1 MAPQSE
7 LLRLAEEIH
16 SKTYKIVKHLR
27 EHDQDE
33 PNFNTDSPV
42 LDGLIE
48 TRSYENLKNAVNEAA
63 NDLLLLINGPKAFL
77 RTFLCTHYELAA
89 YQTAI
94 EFKFFERIPSS
105 GSIHVSKLAEMVG
118 MDVDRTGRFLR
129 MLTTHRVFEEVEED
143 RFAHTAA
150 SIALAKD
157 QEVNSAAGM
166 Q

>member
-1 MAPQSE
+1 M
-7 LLRLAEEIH
+7 AEEIH

-27 EHDQDE
+27 EQDQDE
-33 PNFNTDSPV
+33 PNFDTNSPV
-42 LDGLIE
+42 IDPLIE
-48 TRSYENLKNAVNEAA
+48 TGNYENLKNSVNEAA

-77 RTFLCTHYELAA
+77 RTFLCSHYELAA

-94 EFKFFERIPSS
+94 EYKFFKNIPTS
-105 GSIHVSKLAEMVG
+105 GSIHVIKLAETVG

-129 MLTTHRVFEEVEED
+129 MLTTHKVFKEVEED
-143 RFAHTAA
+143 RFAHTAV
-150 SIALAKD
+150 SIVLAKD

>member
-7 LLRLAEEIH
+7 LLRLAEDIH

-27 EHDQDE
+27 DHGRDE
-33 PNFNTDSPV
+33 PTFDADSPAI
-42 LDGLIE
+42 DPSIE
-48 TRSYENLKNAVNEAA
+48 TGDYQNLKTSVNEAA
-63 NDLLLLINGPKAFL
+63 NDLLLLINGPKTFL
-77 RTFLCTHYELAA
+77 RTFLTTHYELAA

-94 EFKFFERIPSS
+94 EYKFFENVPLK
-105 GSIHVSKLAEMVG
+105 GDIHVSKLAEIVS
-118 MDVDRTGRFLR
+118 MDVDRTARFLR
-129 MLTTHRVFEEVEED
+129 MLATHRVFKEVEED

-150 SIALAKD
+150 SIALATD